1 MTRHLLV
8 FPVSV
13 VVLAFVSFVFGGHCA
28 AWQWWAAIVATVA
41 SGFWRSTAKEGIRV
55 AEVAISYRP
64 RTFSEDKK
72 IGWRDG
78 FRALWCIVRYNLWK

>member
-1 MTRHLLV
+1 MMRHLLV
-8 FPVSV
+8 FPVLA

-28 AWQWWAAIVATVA
+28 AWQWWIAVMLTVA

-64 RTFSEDKK
+64 RSFKDGKK

-78 FRALWCIVRYNLWK
+78 FRALWCILKYNLFG